1 MKKTTNKL
9 LLACFLGLSSLSA
22 LAAEKAPKVTGIY
35 TDMSYNAED
44 GDVTGTEIFVVNTN
58 RGYYV
63 VFQSGD
69 GEPSVPVVVPAEVSG
84 SSIHFTL
91 PAKIVG
97 GTFAGTIGATQITG
111 SFSSNHQ
118 KIRLKRKTSYWQ

>member
-1 MKKTTNKL
+1 MKYTTCLFLSVFLLGIISTGISAHGTSPKT
-9 LLACFLGLSSLSA
+9 
-22 LAAEKAPKVTGIY
+22 TGIY
-35 TDMSYNAED
+35 TDMSYNAEG
-44 GDVTGTEIFVVNTN
+44 GDVIGTEIFVVDTN
-58 RGYYV
+58 HGYYV

-91 PAKIVG
+91 PSGMVG
-97 GTFAGTIGATQITG
+97 GSFTGTIGATELIG

-118 KIRLKRKTSYWQ
+118 TIHLKRKTSYWQ